1 MPPKGQVAQSQRQG
15 PLCKRWL
22 GEEAVKP
29 LQAESSH
36 SHGVINM

>member
-29 LQAESSH
+29 LQAESNH